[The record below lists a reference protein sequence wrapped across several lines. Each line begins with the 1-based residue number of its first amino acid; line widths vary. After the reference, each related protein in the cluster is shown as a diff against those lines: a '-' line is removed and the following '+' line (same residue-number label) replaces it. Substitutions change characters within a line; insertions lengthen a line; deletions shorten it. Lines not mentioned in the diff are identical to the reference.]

1 MTSSSRGDEVTAD
14 EWISKSQKGEFCGV
28 LGCMHPPT
36 TQCPKCGNHYCSG
49 HLDLHVHK
57 VTDDEAADEVRR
69 DKP

>member
-1 MTSSSRGDEVTAD
+1 MTSSDKGEIIGT
-14 EWISKSQKGEFCGV
+14 EWIKRSQKGELCGV

-36 TQCPKCGNHYCSG
+36 SQCSKCMNHYCSG

-57 VTDDEAADEVRR
+57 VTDDEAADEVRS